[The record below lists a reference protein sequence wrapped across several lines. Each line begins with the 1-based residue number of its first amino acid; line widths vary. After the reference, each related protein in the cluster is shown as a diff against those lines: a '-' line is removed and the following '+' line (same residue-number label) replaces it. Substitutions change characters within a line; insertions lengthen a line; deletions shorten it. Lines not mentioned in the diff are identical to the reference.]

1 MNDGQGASK
10 VSKSP
15 NPIIRLLDFSGG
27 YKKLTIIG
35 CALSGI
41 NALCSI
47 MMLVCVWFVLRDLIA
62 VAPNWALA
70 IQAPQYGIAAMVFAL
85 AGMIIYFAAL
95 MCTHL
100 AAFRTA
106 TNMRKAVLRHLTK
119 VPLGYFAT
127 HATGELRRI
136 IEGATGLTEGV
147 LAHRFPDF
155 VGALVTPVAFL
166 VVMFVFDWVL
176 GLVCLI
182 PIAVSAACMFWM
194 MAGGGGDENTNMMTF
209 MKNYQDAL
217 DRMNKGAVEYVRGI
231 PVVKVF
237 QQTVKS
243 FHTFRESILAYK
255 EFASAYV
262 RLCTPPQVAQ
272 LVAINSTFA
281 VLVPAGILLAQNA
294 GDFGLFLSDFLFYV
308 IFSALTTMMM
318 TKVMYSSQAITEAQD
333 AVMRIEGILS
343 APCMP
348 EVSSGEKHNEETAKD
363 VSLGEPTKVNECQN
377 AEVGLYRGGVE
388 HNTDIRGA
396 IAKSIKNKKGDDICF
411 DSVVFS
417 YPGSSEPAL
426 KNLTLYVPSGSTVA
440 LVGPSGGG
448 KSTAASLVPRFWD
461 VDKGSVRI
469 GGADVREI
477 PSKEVMKRIA
487 FVFQNDKLFKQ
498 SLADNIKAARPD
510 ATREEV
516 EAAAHAAQCDDIIAK
531 FPQGLDT
538 IVGIKGVYLSGGEQ
552 QRIALARA
560 ILKDA
565 PIIVLDE
572 ATAFAD
578 PENEALIQKALSV
591 LTQGKTVL
599 MIAHRLTTVVGA
611 DCIYVIDKG
620 ELVEQGSHQE
630 LIEKDG
636 LYARMWTDYR
646 QSASWRIEGKGVAD
660 VA

>member
-538 IVGIKGVYLSGGEQ
+538 IVGTKGVYLSGGEQ